1 MRFSNAEDVTKAIGS
16 VDGAILEGRALIVK
30 LDHADQ
36 RGPQKRAQQSAPYFD
51 TQLDDPLSDDGL
63 YDEADFMDMI
73 DAVSPK
79 DEMEFSASSD
89 SEASDFDPNAYES
102 SSDFASD
109 WESDSDA
116 SDDSDSA
123 HSADPSSASSSD
135 DSSSDGT
142 DSDVTGSSGS
152 GSSAADSEADRK

>member
-1 MRFSNAEDVTKAIGS
+1 MGGFQRGEHCVWVGNLPWHVTTEHVLKVFGPHNPEDGAVQKGWDGRSRGYALVRFSNAEDVTKAIGS

-89 SEASDFDPNAYES
+89 SEAS
-102 SSDFASD
+102 
-109 WESDSDA
+109 
-116 SDDSDSA
+116 
-123 HSADPSSASSSD
+123 
-135 DSSSDGT
+135 
-142 DSDVTGSSGS
+142 
-152 GSSAADSEADRK
+152 